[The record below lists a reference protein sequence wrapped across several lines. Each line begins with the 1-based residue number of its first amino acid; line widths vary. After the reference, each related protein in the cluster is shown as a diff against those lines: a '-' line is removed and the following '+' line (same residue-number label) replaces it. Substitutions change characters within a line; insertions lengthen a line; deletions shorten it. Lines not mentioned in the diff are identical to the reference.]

1 MYDILYNDP
10 ALFEITIVLLIL
22 VGIAI
27 WQKLYRTASVM
38 CAVFIF
44 YLIFII
50 LTSESVHEIVET
62 ETNGIHD
69 EIVRDEKV
77 DKIVIQEFP
86 DTTMKATL
94 DYETTLKAQIPEMP
108 GIKIISDDKISLVK
122 IEKTDLPIVENA
134 LSAGTIEEEPITVLN
149 ISTGSNIVNRSI
161 EIPDSVF
168 SLDIERI
175 YCHTNIRNWNDSKT
189 IYHKWYQE
197 GELKSLIRIEIGRSF
212 NWRAWS
218 YITVYP
224 ERVGDWK
231 VIVEDSLGVRYDSL
245 SFKIMN
251 DQID

>member
-134 LSAGTIEEEPITVLN
+134 LSAGTIEEEPIMVLN

-168 SLDIERI
+168 SLDIERV

-197 GELKSLIRIEIGRSF
+197 GELKSLIRIELGRSF
-212 NWRAWS
+212 KWREWS

>member
-27 WQKLYRTASVM
+27 WQKLYRTASVI

-44 YLIFII
+44 YLIFVI

-62 ETNGIHD
+62 EADDIHD
-69 EIVRDEKV
+69 EIVKNEKV
-77 DKIVIQEFP
+77 DKIAIQEISDSTIKETKNYEP
-86 DTTMKATL
+86 D
-94 DYETTLKAQIPEMP
+94 LKANIPEIP
-108 GIKIISDDKISLVK
+108 VIKKILDNKITVVK
-122 IEKTDLPIVENA
+122 IEKTDVPIVEDTLPA
-134 LSAGTIEEEPITVLN
+134 DSIEEEPITVLN
-149 ISTGSNIVNRSI
+149 ISIGSNIVNRSI
-161 EIPDSVF
+161 EISDSVF

-175 YCHTNIRNWNDSKT
+175 YCLTHLRNWNDSKI

-197 GELKSLIRIEIGRSF
+197 GELRSKISLEIGRSF
-212 NWRAWS
+212 NWRTWS

-231 VIVEDSLGVRYDSL
+231 VIVEDSIGVRYDSL
-245 SFKIMN
+245 SFKIMKEP
-251 DQID
+251 ID

>member
-1 MYDILYNDP
+1 MYDILYNDQ

-27 WQKLYRTASVM
+27 WQKLYRTALVM
-38 CAVFIF
+38 FIVFIF

-50 LTSESVHEIVET
+50 LTSESVYEIVET
-62 ETNGIHD
+62 EAEDIHD

-94 DYETTLKAQIPEMP
+94 DYETTLKAQMPEMP

-149 ISTGSNIVNRSI
+149 ISTGSNIVNRGI

-218 YITVYP
+218 YISVFP
-224 ERVGDWK
+224 DRVGDWK
-231 VIVEDSLGVRYDSL
+231 VIVEDTLGVRYDSL

>member
-50 LTSESVHEIVET
+50 LTSESVHEIVKT
-62 ETNGIHD
+62 ETNDIHD
-69 EIVRDEKV
+69 EIVKNEKV
-77 DKIVIQEFP
+77 DKITIQKISDSTIKVTKNYEP
-86 DTTMKATL
+86 D
-94 DYETTLKAQIPEMP
+94 LKAKIPEIP
-108 GIKIISDDKISLVK
+108 AIKKILDNKISVVK
-122 IEKTDLPIVENA
+122 IEKTDLPIVEDT
-134 LSAGTIEEEPITVLN
+134 LSAGTIEKEPITVLN
-149 ISTGSNIVNRSI
+149 IATGSNIVNRSI

-175 YCHTNIRNWNDSKT
+175 YCLTHLRNWNDSKT

-197 GELKSLIRIEIGRSF
+197 GELRSKISLEIGRSF
-212 NWRAWS
+212 NWRTWS

-245 SFKIMN
+245 SFKIMKEP
-251 DQID
+251 ID

>member
-1 MYDILYNDP
+1 MYESLYNDP

-22 VGIAI
+22 VAIAI

-62 ETNGIHD
+62 EVKDIHD
-69 EIVRDEKV
+69 EIVKDEKI
-77 DKIVIQEFP
+77 DKIAIHEFS
-86 DTTMKATL
+86 DSKIKATKS
-94 DYETTLKAQIPEMP
+94 YEPDLKAKIPEIP
-108 GIKIISDDKISLVK
+108 AIKKILDDKITVVK
-122 IEKTDLPIVENA
+122 IEKTDLPIDEDT

-149 ISTGSNIVNRSI
+149 IATGSNIVNRSI

-168 SLDIERI
+168 SLDIKRI
-175 YCHTNIRNWNDSKT
+175 YCLTHLRNWNDSKT

-197 GELKSLIRIEIGRSF
+197 GELRSKISLEIGRSF
-212 NWRAWS
+212 NWRTWS

-224 ERVGDWK
+224 EKVGDWK

-245 SFKIMN
+245 SFKIIKEP
-251 DQID
+251 ID

>member
-44 YLIFII
+44 YLIFVI

-62 ETNGIHD
+62 EADGIHD
-69 EIVRDEKV
+69 ELVKNENLI
-77 DKIVIQEFP
+77 KIAIQEISDSTIKETKNYEP
-86 DTTMKATL
+86 D
-94 DYETTLKAQIPEMP
+94 LKAKIPEIP
-108 GIKIISDDKISLVK
+108 AIKKILDNKITVVK
-122 IEKTDLPIVENA
+122 VEKTDVPIVEDT
-134 LSAGTIEEEPITVLN
+134 LSADSIKDEPITVLN
-149 ISTGSNIVNRSI
+149 IATGSNIVNRSI

-175 YCHTNIRNWNDSKT
+175 YCLTNIRNWNDSKI
-189 IYHKWYQE
+189 IYHKWYQQ
-197 GELKSLIRIEIGRSF
+197 GKLRSLIRMDIGRSF
-212 NWRAWS
+212 NWRTWS
-218 YITVYP
+218 YISIYP

-231 VIVEDSLGVRYDSL
+231 VVVEDSLGVRYDSL

>member
-44 YLIFII
+44 YLIFVI

-62 ETNGIHD
+62 EADDIHD
-69 EIVRDEKV
+69 EIVKNEKV
-77 DKIVIQEFP
+77 DKIAIQEISDSTIKEIKNYEP
-86 DTTMKATL
+86 D
-94 DYETTLKAQIPEMP
+94 LKAKIPEIQA
-108 GIKIISDDKISLVK
+108 IKKILDNKITIVK
-122 IEKTDLPIVENA
+122 IEKTDVPIVEDT
-134 LSAGTIEEEPITVLN
+134 LSADSIKDEPITVLN
-149 ISTGSNIVNRSI
+149 IATGSNIVNRSI

-175 YCHTNIRNWNDSKT
+175 YCLTNIRNWNDSKI

-197 GELKSLIRIEIGRSF
+197 GELKSLIIMDIGRSF
-212 NWRAWS
+212 NWRTWS
-218 YITVYP
+218 YISVYP

-231 VIVEDSLGVRYDSL
+231 VVVEDSLGVRYDSL

-251 DQID
+251 VQID

>member
-50 LTSESVHEIVET
+50 LTSESVHEIVKT
-62 ETNGIHD
+62 ETNDIHD
-69 EIVRDEKV
+69 EIVKNEKV
-77 DKIVIQEFP
+77 DKITIQEISDSTIKETKNYEP
-86 DTTMKATL
+86 D
-94 DYETTLKAQIPEMP
+94 LKAKIPEIP
-108 GIKIISDDKISLVK
+108 EIKKILANKISVVK
-122 IEKTDLPIVENA
+122 IEKTDLPIVEDT
-134 LSAGTIEEEPITVLN
+134 LSADIIEEEPITVLN
-149 ISTGSNIVNRSI
+149 IAIGSNIVNRSI

-175 YCHTNIRNWNDSKT
+175 YCLTHLRNWNDSKT

-197 GELKSLIRIEIGRSF
+197 GELRSKISLEIGRSF
-212 NWRAWS
+212 NWRTWS

-245 SFKIMN
+245 SFKIMKEP
-251 DQID
+251 ID

>member
-1 MYDILYNDP
+1 MYESLYNDP

-22 VGIAI
+22 FAIAI

-62 ETNGIHD
+62 EVKDIHD
-69 EIVRDEKV
+69 EIVKDEKI
-77 DKIVIQEFP
+77 DKIAIHEFS
-86 DTTMKATL
+86 DSTIKATKS
-94 DYETTLKAQIPEMP
+94 YEPDLKANIPEIP
-108 GIKIISDDKISLVK
+108 AIKKILDDKITVVK
-122 IEKTDLPIVENA
+122 IEKTDLPIVEDT

-149 ISTGSNIVNRSI
+149 IATGSNIVNRSI

-175 YCHTNIRNWNDSKT
+175 YCLTHLRNWNDSKT

-197 GELKSLIRIEIGRSF
+197 GDLKSNISLEIGRSF
-212 NWRAWS
+212 NWRTWS

-245 SFKIMN
+245 SFKIMKEPL
-251 DQID
+251 D

>member
-62 ETNGIHD
+62 EVEDIHD
-69 EIVRDEKV
+69 EIVKDKKI
-77 DKIVIQEFP
+77 DKIAIQGISDSTIKVTKNYEP
-86 DTTMKATL
+86 D
-94 DYETTLKAQIPEMP
+94 LKAKIPEIP
-108 GIKIISDDKISLVK
+108 AIKKILDNKISVVK
-122 IEKTDLPIVENA
+122 IEKTDLPIVEDT
-134 LSAGTIEEEPITVLN
+134 LSAGIIEEEPITVLN
-149 ISTGSNIVNRSI
+149 IATGSNIVNRSI

-175 YCHTNIRNWNDSKT
+175 YCLTNIRNWNDSKT

-197 GELKSLIRIEIGRSF
+197 GELKSLIIMDIGRSF
-212 NWRAWS
+212 NWRTWS
-218 YITVYP
+218 YISVYP

-231 VIVEDSLGVRYDSL
+231 VVVEDSLGVRYDSL

>member
-1 MYDILYNDP
+1 MHESLSNDP

-22 VGIAI
+22 VAIAI

-38 CAVFIF
+38 CIVFIF

-50 LTSESVHEIVET
+50 LTSESVYEIVET
-62 ETNGIHD
+62 EAEDIHD

-86 DTTMKATL
+86 DTTMKATI
-94 DYETTLKAQIPEMP
+94 DYEPTLKDQIPEMP
-108 GIKIISDDKISLVK
+108 AIKKISDDKIYVVK
-122 IEKTDLPIVENA
+122 IEKTDLPIVEDT

-149 ISTGSNIVNRSI
+149 IATGSNIVNRSI
-161 EIPDSVF
+161 EISDSVF

-175 YCHTNIRNWNDSKT
+175 YCLTHLRNWNDSKT

-197 GELKSLIRIEIGRSF
+197 GELRSKISLEIGRSF
-212 NWRAWS
+212 NWRTWS

-245 SFKIMN
+245 SFKIIKEPV
-251 DQID
+251 D

>member
-44 YLIFII
+44 YLIFVI

-62 ETNGIHD
+62 EADGIHD
-69 EIVRDEKV
+69 ELVKNENVI
-77 DKIVIQEFP
+77 KIAIQEISDSTIIETKNYEP
-86 DTTMKATL
+86 D
-94 DYETTLKAQIPEMP
+94 LKANIPEIP
-108 GIKIISDDKISLVK
+108 VIKKILDNKITVVK
-122 IEKTDLPIVENA
+122 VEKTDVPIIEDT
-134 LSAGTIEEEPITVLN
+134 LSADSIKEEPITVLN
-149 ISTGSNIVNRSI
+149 IAIGSNIVNRSI

-175 YCHTNIRNWNDSKT
+175 YCLTNIRNWNDSKI
-189 IYHKWYQE
+189 IYHKWYQQ
-197 GELKSLIRIEIGRSF
+197 GKLRSLIRMDIGRSF
-212 NWRAWS
+212 NWRTWS
-218 YITVYP
+218 YISVYP

-231 VIVEDSLGVRYDSL
+231 VVVEDSLGVRYDSL

>member
-10 ALFEITIVLLIL
+10 ALFEITIVLLLL
-22 VGIAI
+22 VAIAI

-44 YLIFII
+44 YLMFII

-175 YCHTNIRNWNDSKT
+175 YCHTNIRNWDDSKT

>member
-44 YLIFII
+44 YLIFVI

-62 ETNGIHD
+62 EADGIHD
-69 EIVRDEKV
+69 ELVKNENVI
-77 DKIVIQEFP
+77 KIAIQEISDSTIKETKNYEP
-86 DTTMKATL
+86 D
-94 DYETTLKAQIPEMP
+94 LKANIPEIP
-108 GIKIISDDKISLVK
+108 VIKKILDNKITVVK
-122 IEKTDLPIVENA
+122 VEKTDVPIVEDT
-134 LSAGTIEEEPITVLN
+134 LSADSIKDEPITVLN
-149 ISTGSNIVNRSI
+149 IATGSNIVNRSI

-175 YCHTNIRNWNDSKT
+175 YCLTNIRNWNDSKI

-197 GELKSLIRIEIGRSF
+197 GELKSLIIMDIGRSF
-212 NWRAWS
+212 NWRTWS
-218 YITVYP
+218 YISVYP

-231 VIVEDSLGVRYDSL
+231 VVVEDSLGVRYDSL

>member
-44 YLIFII
+44 YLIFVI

-62 ETNGIHD
+62 EADGIHD
-69 EIVRDEKV
+69 ELVKNENVI
-77 DKIVIQEFP
+77 KIAIQEISDSTIIETKNYEP
-86 DTTMKATL
+86 D
-94 DYETTLKAQIPEMP
+94 LKANIPEIP
-108 GIKIISDDKISLVK
+108 VIKKILDNKITVVK
-122 IEKTDLPIVENA
+122 VEKTDVPIVEDT
-134 LSAGTIEEEPITVLN
+134 LSADSIKDEPITVLN
-149 ISTGSNIVNRSI
+149 IATGSNIVNRSI

-175 YCHTNIRNWNDSKT
+175 YCLTNIRNWNDSKI
-189 IYHKWYQE
+189 IYHKWYQQ
-197 GELKSLIRIEIGRSF
+197 GKLRSLIRMDIGRSF
-212 NWRAWS
+212 NWRTWS
-218 YITVYP
+218 YISVYP

-231 VIVEDSLGVRYDSL
+231 VVVEDSLGVRYDSL

>member
-44 YLIFII
+44 YLIFVI

-62 ETNGIHD
+62 EADGIHD
-69 EIVRDEKV
+69 ELVKNENVI
-77 DKIVIQEFP
+77 KIAIQEISDSTIIETKNYEP
-86 DTTMKATL
+86 D
-94 DYETTLKAQIPEMP
+94 LKANIPEIP
-108 GIKIISDDKISLVK
+108 VIKKILDNKITVVK
-122 IEKTDLPIVENA
+122 VEKTDVPIIEDT
-134 LSAGTIEEEPITVLN
+134 LSADSIKEEPITVLN
-149 ISTGSNIVNRSI
+149 IATGSNIVNRSI

-175 YCHTNIRNWNDSKT
+175 YCLTNIRNWNDSKI

-197 GELKSLIRIEIGRSF
+197 GELKSLIIMDIGRSF
-212 NWRAWS
+212 NWRTWS
-218 YITVYP
+218 YISVYP

-231 VIVEDSLGVRYDSL
+231 VVVEDSLGVRYDSL

-251 DQID
+251 GQID

>member
-50 LTSESVHEIVET
+50 LTSKSESVHEIVET
-62 ETNGIHD
+62 EADGIHD
-69 EIVRDEKV
+69 LIVKKEKT
-77 DKIVIQEFP
+77 DIQEFP
-86 DTTMKATL
+86 DSTIKTTN
-94 DYETTLKAQIPEMP
+94 DYKPDIKTRIPEIP
-108 GIKIISDDKISLVK
+108 AIKKILDDKITVMK
-122 IEKTDLPIVENA
+122 IEKTVMPIVEDT
-134 LSAGTIEEEPITVLN
+134 LSADSIEDEPITVLN

-175 YCHTNIRNWNDSKT
+175 YFHTNIRNWNDSKT

-218 YITVYP
+218 YISVFP
-224 ERVGDWK
+224 DRVGDWK
-231 VIVEDSLGVRYDSL
+231 VIVEDTLGVRYDSL

>member
-1 MYDILYNDP
+1 MYENLYNDP
-10 ALFEITIVLLIL
+10 ALFEITIVLLLL
-22 VGIAI
+22 VAIAI

-44 YLIFII
+44 YLMFII

-69 EIVRDEKV
+69 EIVRDEKD

-212 NWRAWS
+212 KWRAWS